1 MTQGF
6 EPPSSMRPPTSHLEG
21 RNAMGWAV
29 VVLTV
34 LALVFVGLSVAG
46 AAGALEF
53 RLVDLGLA
61 ALLGAAALVAERE
74 RRRLRR

>member
-34 LALVFVGLSVAG
+34 LALVFAALSVAG

>member
-1 MTQGF
+1 MSHGF

-34 LALVFVGLSVAG
+34 LALVFLVLTVAG
-46 AAGALEF
+46 LVGAVEF

-61 ALLGAAALVAERE
+61 ALLAGAALVAERE

>member
-6 EPPSSMRPPTSHLEG
+6 EPPSSMRPPTSHLHG

-34 LALVFVGLSVAG
+34 LALTFVALAVAGVAG
-46 AAGALEF
+46 AVEF

-61 ALLGAAALVAERE
+61 VVLGAAALVAERE